1 MSARRHAVIPY
12 TGPLALLFACL
23 ELPVPAT
30 QISLRNLGLILL
42 GLLLVGGYAWQ
53 QWRGPQVA
61 GYRVELRPL
70 VQRVVASGEVD
81 SQSIS
86 QIGSEITGVIAKRL
100 VREGDRVQAG
110 DLLLSL
116 NDDEQQ
122 AKLREATAALRQLT
136 DASRP
141 QAQATLAELNDRL
154 AQLSREYQRRELLF
168 KRQLLSV
175 EQLEQSR
182 QAELIARLTRDR
194 AQLTATAQA
203 PGGSEEQVLRQR
215 LASAVA
221 SLAKTQI
228 LAPTAGLVQSR
239 DVEPGD
245 LVQPG
250 RVLLTLARS
259 DSQEIRLPLDEKS
272 LAPVAVGQN
281 ASVIADAYPLQPLA
295 ARVSFMA
302 PQVDA
307 ARGTLDVHLALL
319 EPAAFLRQGM
329 TVSVSIET
337 GRRPQALVLPN
348 DALRARQGERAEV
361 LRVRDGIVEVV
372 PVRLGLQGTGMSEV
386 LDGIQA
392 GDQVLSGEAKA
403 GQRVRWLEHAM
414 HASGAE

>member
-1 MSARRHAVIPY
+1 MSARA
-12 TGPLALLFACL
+12 PLLFFTLAPALLLASL
-23 ELPVPAT
+23 EHLHLSAAKFP
-30 QISLRNLGLILL
+30 LRTFGLTLL
-42 GLLLVGGYAWQ
+42 GLLLLGGYVWQ
-53 QWRGPQVA
+53 QWRGPEVA
-61 GYRVELRPL
+61 GYRLEPRPL

-86 QIGSEITGVIAKRL
+86 QIGSEITGVIAQRL
-100 VREGDRVQAG
+100 VREGDQVQAG

-116 NDDEQQ
+116 NDEEQQ
-122 AKLREATAALRQLT
+122 AKLREASAALRQLT
-136 DASRP
+136 DSSRP

-154 AQLSREYQRRELLF
+154 AQLSRERQRREQLF

-175 EQLEQSR
+175 EQLEQAR
-182 QAELIARLTRDR
+182 QLELIARLARDR
-194 AQLTATAQA
+194 AQLVATAQA

-215 LASAVA
+215 LAAAVA
-221 SLAKTQI
+221 NLAKTQI
-228 LAPTAGLVQSR
+228 FAQTSGLVQSR
-239 DVEPGD
+239 AVEPGD

-250 RVLLTLARS
+250 RVLLTLARA

-272 LAPVAVGQN
+272 LAPVAVGQS
-281 ASVIADAYPLQPLA
+281 ATVIADAYPQQPLA

-348 DALRARQGERAEV
+348 DALRARQGEHAEV
-361 LRVRDGIVEVV
+361 LRVRDGVV
-372 PVRLGLQGTGMSEV
+372 DVVAVRLGLQGTGLSEV
-386 LDGIQA
+386 LDGLQA
-392 GDQVLSGEAKA
+392 GDQVLSGDAVA
-403 GQRVRWLEHAM
+403 GQRVRWREQALPG
-414 HASGAE
+414 SGAE